1 MRVELSQFQSDLT
14 KVALQEMRQLTDS
27 LKDFKTPKTSR
38 SFLTDPKLDSRKIVK
53 NLKV

>member
-27 LKDFKTPKTSR
+27 LKDFKSLKKVN
-38 SFLTDPKLDSRKIVK
+38 FQQHTDPKFHFY
-53 NLKV
+53 

>member
-27 LKDFKTPKTSR
+27 LKDFKTPR
-38 SFLTDPKLDSRKIVK
+38 SFLTDPKLDSRKI
-53 NLKV
+53 